1 MDFVWQGFCAV
12 ANLLEEIDN
21 PYITIEEYVEY
32 ETEKALRNN
41 QVYNWET
48 AKYGK
53 IEYIKDINYLR
64 FFETKFP
71 AIVYDDALSSQH
83 IDKANWKNKTSL
95 FEHDDEKYNIKSKRK
110 ALKKRFSKK
119 EKFNILSIDEDLFS
133 YDIFSVNYLK
143 LDKDKDE
150 DKIGFNMAYPP
161 QWIRRIHHNGYGISI
176 VLEVLNKN
184 KESGVIIEQLSKD
197 GEKNVF
203 WSINE
208 EVRES
213 LLNLKNTTYH
223 SRQIL
228 LEDWNKIYDVH
239 NEVACLMLG
248 SMITELQRQFEKY
261 SPYDM
266 HQELKSMFEK
276 QARVERNY
284 NMNNMGKTI
293 GELHALLIDYEKS
306 LPKKA
311 ATPQVLVIQGGRVQ
325 KPNKKP
331 RATKRKSKGKGK
343 GKN

>member
-1 MDFVWQGFCAV
+1 MDDPVM
-12 ANLLEEIDN
+12 
-21 PYITIEEYVEY
+21 TMEEYVRY
-32 ETEKALRNN
+32 KPEKALRNN

-53 IEYIKDINYLR
+53 INYIGDINYLR

-184 KESGVIIEQLSKD
+184 KESGGMRIIWNLMCVIHARIQTLYTTHKVAHKFTMEDHTEQ
-197 GEKNVF
+197 
-203 WSINE
+203 
-208 EVRES
+208 
-213 LLNLKNTTYH
+213 
-223 SRQIL
+223 
-228 LEDWNKIYDVH
+228 
-239 NEVACLMLG
+239 
-248 SMITELQRQFEKY
+248 ITWEF
-261 SPYDM
+261 S
-266 HQELKSMFEK
+266 F
-276 QARVERNY
+276 
-284 NMNNMGKTI
+284 
-293 GELHALLIDYEKS
+293 
-306 LPKKA
+306 
-311 ATPQVLVIQGGRVQ
+311 
-325 KPNKKP
+325 
-331 RATKRKSKGKGK
+331 
-343 GKN
+343 